1 QDQSEH
7 QPRQRPKTVAR
18 QARFL
23 EKYLMTPSATRAAAR
38 ADLPRGT
45 IYMWRHV
52 NAEFKAAF
60 DQIAAEHA
68 RRRDM
73 KRITRRLGHL
83 PVLEWDLPIKSIA
96 WAPSP

>member
-1 QDQSEH
+1 MTPH
-7 QPRQRPKTVAR
+7 NRPKTVAR
-18 QARFL
+18 QMCFL
-23 EKYLMTPSATRAAAR
+23 EKYLMTPSVTRAAAQ

-60 DQIAAEHA
+60 DRIASEHA
-68 RRRDM
+68 RRRDV
-73 KRITRRLGHL
+73 KRIIRCLGYL
-83 PVLEWDLPIKSIA
+83 PVLKSDLPIKSIA